1 MSHRCLQIHFLKMTK
16 IFRTTET
23 LGAESYTCTHEA
35 TQARN
40 PESKQRLPALSPVGP
55 TSSLLASD
63 LYYRLSFEEP
73 TDHFLSVGRMT
84 KKLILHTA
92 YVFFSSFVSY

>member
-1 MSHRCLQIHFLKMTK
+1 MTK

-23 LGAESYTCTHEA
+23 LGAESYTCTYEA

-63 LYYRLSFEEP
+63 LYYHCLSFEEP
-73 TDHFLSVGRMT
+73 TDHFLSVEE
-84 KKLILHTA
+84 
-92 YVFFSSFVSY
+92 